1 MVRPSANNSQILVW
15 RPKVGEPVI
24 VVPPK
29 ETYKE
34 SNPITI
40 FKGGSTMSRKP
51 HMIRQIGK
59 EVSPFEAVSIKLHV
73 SVDSLQLSKT
83 DRQEKK

>member
-59 EVSPFEAVSIKLHV
+59 EVSPFEAVLIKLHEN
-73 SVDSLQLSKT
+73 VDS
-83 DRQEKK
+83 

>member
-29 ETYKE
+29 ETYNE

-40 FKGGSTMSRKP
+40 FKGGSTLSRKP
-51 HMIRQIGK
+51 HLLRQIDK
-59 EVSPFEAVSIKLHV
+59 EVSPFETVFM
-73 SVDSLQLSKT
+73 
-83 DRQEKK
+83 R

>member
-1 MVRPSANNSQILVW
+1 MVRPSTTNSQILVW
-15 RPKVGEPVI
+15 RPKVGEPFI
-24 VVPPK
+24 VVPPN

-59 EVSPFEAVSIKLHV
+59 EVSPFEIVFMRYTLY
-73 SVDSLQLSKT
+73 
-83 DRQEKK
+83 R